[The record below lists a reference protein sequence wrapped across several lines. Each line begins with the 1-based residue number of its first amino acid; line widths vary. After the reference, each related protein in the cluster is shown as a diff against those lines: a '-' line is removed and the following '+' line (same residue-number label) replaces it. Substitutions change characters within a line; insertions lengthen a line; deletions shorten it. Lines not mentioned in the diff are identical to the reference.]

1 MEAHNLA
8 NKPSKFNLSMA
19 LLAII
24 LEPRD
29 VSGAHRQKE

>member
-8 NKPSKFNLSMA
+8 NKPSKFNLSME
-19 LLAII
+19 LLAVI

-29 VSGAHRQKE
+29 VTGAHWQKE